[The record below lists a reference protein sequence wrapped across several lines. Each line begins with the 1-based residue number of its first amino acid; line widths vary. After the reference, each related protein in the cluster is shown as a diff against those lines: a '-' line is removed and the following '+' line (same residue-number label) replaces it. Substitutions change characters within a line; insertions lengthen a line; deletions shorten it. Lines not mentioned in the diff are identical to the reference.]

1 MTDSPNYFNQNDFLF
16 NSIYKQL
23 VEPIYNFHKKN
34 NSVKTN
40 EKNNNNNKI
49 DNNNNITNEK
59 NNATIIKEQNN
70 YPKIIELNKKEHASK
85 ELALQQLELIK
96 QFQKEDEQLNN
107 DNHSNTTTTNN
118 NTEEITDEEED
129 SSLNRNNFFKT
140 VIFLHKIYGIHILP
154 FFILLFISYLFYFTD
169 SVLSQY
175 LFEHLEQFDL
185 KDNLLFINNLFNFTI
200 IGLFYCII
208 FFISKSLQEI
218 FYYNYSIKIESFCN
232 SLLSYYGN
240 ISLTKILNLHTV
252 VKQTNYNY
260 GKVDKILNTDLTKL
274 TNSCQYICEFWNY
287 FLYCFYSFI
296 YLFYLIGFWPS
307 FLSLLTLLPTFPL
320 YFWVLKKEDNFQ
332 ERSST
337 FREEKSNLLNQLI
350 FNIKLIKVYV
360 LENYFIDKINSVQK
374 RANSNTFKIEFF
386 SSLSNIIYYLQSFLV
401 SSVCFIVYCVIQENT
416 LTLSLSFTILTLVE
430 NAMGPLYMVINNLK
444 EISKIRQSML
454 RTGKLLSEKEYQP
467 IIESSINQ
475 VNDKSNIIEIS
486 DLSCSWKFNNKNS
499 GEENVKPIIED
510 INLNVKKG
518 EFIAIIGKVGQGKS
532 TLLKSILGETNILKG
547 SIKLNNNINSNT
559 NLKFAF
565 VSQVPWIRNC
575 TVKENILFGL
585 SYNEELYKKAL
596 YCSNFEEDTE
606 SMKQK
611 SETLIGERG
620 INLSGG
626 QKTRLALA
634 RAIYSNANVF
644 ILDDIFS
651 AVDIYTAKKIL
662 ERTFIGENAV
672 LKGKTILLVTHQL
685 FFLDKVDQVIVMNDG
700 KVIENGTFNELME
713 RKDLNS
719 DCDSNKIFNELIE
732 ISNNIQSEHNHEL
745 YKDKKEINNKDEES
759 EEMNEINTEEIEE
772 EKEDD
777 DDEVTQKNPSIS
789 LIFTFLLS
797 TGKFTSIFY
806 LLIITGTIILER
818 YFSYIADYT
827 IGEWSTD
834 SEFKN
839 HTIWYYIISYNME
852 GILKVIVMAIY
863 NILSR
868 YFFISLAFYY
878 RTKLLNGVTHAIA
891 KLFEDIPSGKI
902 IQRVD
907 SDTESIESLYWS
919 VTDLLSIFIESIMVL
934 GMIFYAFPYAI
945 VLAFT
950 FVPLIAYIRPF
961 FSITQHHLF
970 DVQTRDFAPVYTLIS
985 EIVEG
990 VETIRAF
997 GKEKKLLM
1005 INELDKLYDHN
1016 HNLNISICLAQ
1027 CWFFIRIE
1035 VIRKFFSTCSL
1046 VGIFLYNIYLVS
1058 QLTTDL
1064 NNNNNEMHINNS
1076 SGDENDESITIANT
1090 TVVVLSSLTISLF
1103 YRRVQDF
1110 MYCSGRIMSVIYTAL
1125 KDFRCAERVLN
1136 FDNSLILEKYNNND
1150 SYNSDKNDNTFVKE
1164 GHVLFENVSLR
1175 YRPENDLVLKN
1186 ISFNVLPGTK
1196 CAIIGRTGSGKS
1208 SLMNCLLRF
1217 NEIET
1222 TNDKYLKSGIFIDE
1236 VNINL
1241 IDLKLLR
1248 KSISYIPQQPVL
1260 FSGTLRENM
1269 DFENKYLDREII
1281 ETLKSVGFYEILIKK
1296 HLKEENQDDSDDSN
1310 ENDEEENNSKDTA
1323 VVTSP
1328 SEVTDDTL
1336 LKYKVNENGSNFSS
1350 GEKQLICLARAM
1362 LKQCK
1367 ILLMDEATSSVDVVT
1382 DQLIQQS
1389 LRGKV
1394 FSNTTIITIAH
1405 RLETIKD
1412 YDKVIVLENGKIKC
1426 VGSPESIL
1434 KQDDIVL

>member
-1 MTDSPNYFNQNDFLF
+1 MTGVNYFDKKDFLF
-16 NSIYKQL
+16 STVYKQL
-23 VEPIYNFHKKN
+23 IEPINNFHKRN
-34 NSVKTN
+34 NEHNKSD
-40 EKNNNNNKI
+40 NKI
-49 DNNNNITNEK
+49 NSTSTIEYPNI
-59 NNATIIKEQNN
+59 IG
-70 YPKIIELNKKEHASK
+70 LKKEDYASN
-85 ELALQQLELIK
+85 ELALQQLELMK
-96 QFQKEDEQLNN
+96 QFQKEEEEQLIGKESIKVF
-107 DNHSNTTTTNN
+107 DNKET
-118 NTEEITDEEED
+118 
-129 SSLNRNNFFKT
+129 SLKSLVKT
-140 VIFLHKIYGIHILP
+140 IVFLHKIYGKHIILFSFL
-154 FFILLFISYLFYFTD
+154 FFVTNLFYFID
-169 SVLSQY
+169 NILSQY
-175 LFEHLEQFDL
+175 LFKHLEQFDL
-185 KDNLLFINNLFNFTI
+185 KDNLLMQNNLFNFTVI
-200 IGLFYCII
+200 ALIYCVF
-208 FFISKSLQEI
+208 FFISKFIQEI
-218 FYYNYSIKIESFCN
+218 FYYNYSIRKESFCN

-240 ISLTKILNLHTV
+240 ICLTKILNLHTV

-260 GKVDKILNTDLTKL
+260 GKVDKILNTDLSKL
-274 TNSCQYICEFWNY
+274 TSSCHHICEFWNL
-287 FLYCFYSFI
+287 FIYCVYSFI
-296 YLFYLIGFWPS
+296 YLYYLTGFWPT
-307 FLSLLTLLPTFPL
+307 LICLLTLLPTFPL
-320 YFWVLKKEDNFQ
+320 YFWVFKKEDNFQ

-374 RANSNTFKIEFF
+374 RANDNTFKIEFF
-386 SSLSNIIYYLQSFLV
+386 SSLSYIIYYLQSFLV
-401 SSVCFIVYCVIQENT
+401 SSVCFNVYCVIQGNT

-430 NAMGPLYMVINNLK
+430 KLMAPIYMVINITK

-547 SIKLNNNINSNT
+547 SIKLNNNNNSNT

-565 VSQVPWIRNC
+565 VSQVPWVRNC

-745 YKDKKEINNKDEES
+745 YNKENNLEKENVFTETDKKETKL
-759 EEMNEINTEEIEE
+759 E
-772 EKEDD
+772 EKKEEDK
-777 DDEVTQKNPSIS
+777 VTQKNPSIS
-789 LIFTFLLS
+789 LIFSFLLS
-797 TGKFTSIFY
+797 NGKFKSIA
-806 LLIITGTIILER
+806 LLLLITGTVILER
-818 YFSYIADYT
+818 YFGYTVDYT

-839 HTIWYYIISYNME
+839 HSIWYYITAYNID
-852 GILKVIVMAIY
+852 GILRVIVMALF

-891 KLFEDIPSGKI
+891 KLFEDVPSGKI

-907 SDTESIESLYWS
+907 NDTESIESLYWS
-919 VTDLLSIFIESIMVL
+919 VTDLISIFVQSFLML
-934 GMIFYAFPYAI
+934 GIIFNTFPYAI
-945 VLAFT
+945 ILAFT
-950 FVPLIAYIRPF
+950 FVPLVVYFRPF
-961 FSITQHHLF
+961 FTTTQHHLF

-1005 INELDKLYDHN
+1005 ISELDKLYDHN
-1016 HNLNISICLAQ
+1016 HNLNISICLSQ

-1035 VIRKFFSTCSL
+1035 VIRKFFIILSL
-1046 VGIFLYNIYLVS
+1046 TGIFLYNIYLISTLQKSSV
-1058 QLTTDL
+1058 DKVI
-1064 NNNNNEMHINNS
+1064 NNNDYGHS
-1076 SGDENDESITIANT
+1076 ESPISTNNT
-1090 TVVVLSSLTISLF
+1090 TVVIISSLTISLF
-1103 YRRVQDF
+1103 YRRVHDF
-1110 MYCSGRIMSVIYTAL
+1110 VYSSGKIISVIHTAL

-1296 HLKEENQDDSDDSN
+1296 HLKEENQDESDDSN

-1389 LRGKV
+1389 LSYCFRKW
-1394 FSNTTIITIAH
+1394 
-1405 RLETIKD
+1405 
-1412 YDKVIVLENGKIKC
+1412 
-1426 VGSPESIL
+1426 
-1434 KQDDIVL
+1434 